1 MLTILTIIIACEV
14 KTPEQ
19 HAADRYEH
27 YRQDLSHRL
36 IKYKP
41 EEGVTCY
48 FLPSDDRSTRSPSL
62 SCFPEPRVV
71 LLPPGP
77 TTKAR

>member
-1 MLTILTIIIACEV
+1 MFVILINILACDT

-27 YRQDLSHRL
+27 YKQDLSQRL

-48 FLPSDDRSTRSPSL
+48 FLPTNGSTASHAL

-71 LLPPGP
+71 LLPPGAAAP
-77 TTKAR
+77 KAR

>member
-1 MLTILTIIIACEV
+1 MIAILLAVIACEV

-19 HAADRYEH
+19 QAAERYEH
-27 YRQDLSHRL
+27 YRQDLAHRL

-41 EEGVTCY
+41 EEGVSCY
-48 FLPSDDRSTRSPSL
+48 LLPTNGGTAAHSL

-71 LLPPGP
+71 LLPPG
-77 TTKAR
+77 TTAPKAR

>member
-1 MLTILTIIIACEV
+1 MLTILMIIIACET

-27 YRQDLSHRL
+27 YKQDLSQRL

-48 FLPSDDRSTRSPSL
+48 FLPTNGSTASHAL

-77 TTKAR
+77 SAPKAR